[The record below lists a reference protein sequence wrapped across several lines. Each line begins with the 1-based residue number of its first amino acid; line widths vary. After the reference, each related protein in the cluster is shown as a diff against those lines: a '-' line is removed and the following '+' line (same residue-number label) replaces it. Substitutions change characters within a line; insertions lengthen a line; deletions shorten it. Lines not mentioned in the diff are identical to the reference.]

1 MTVTHDGL
9 TVDWL
14 GYATIRLES
23 ADAVVYVDPGRYG
36 VLTGEWTPDGD
47 RGRAHPPARDYR
59 PADGDA
65 VLVTHI
71 HHYDPDGIERVAGED
86 ATLVVF
92 EGIDVADTDRT
103 DARPAELP
111 YEVRTVGTEDEGVV
125 AGRPFWTVQA
135 YNHPGGPHTYRDGT
149 PIHPDGL
156 GCGYLLS
163 IEGTTVFYPGDTDVL
178 DGHGELDVDVFLVP
192 IGGTFT
198 MDRAGAAD
206 LAADLDPALVVPVHY
221 NTFESIETDS
231 EALAEE
237 LSARGVAV
245 ALDES

>member
-1 MTVTHDGL
+1 
-9 TVDWL
+9 
-14 GYATIRLES
+14 
-23 ADAVVYVDPGRYG
+23 
-36 VLTGEWTPDGD
+36 
-47 RGRAHPPARDYR
+47 
-59 PADGDA
+59 
-65 VLVTHI
+65 VTHI